1 MGNLFT
7 SLLSSANGLR
17 AYEQALAVTQNN
29 VTNASTPGFVKQTQN
44 LEALPFDV
52 TAGLPGGVRAGPVV
66 SSRDGYAERA
76 VRDQQ
81 TAFGFSHQKT
91 TNLTPLETSFNLS
104 GTSGI
109 APAISNLFQSF
120 SRLSINPNDAASR
133 QAVIQQA
140 GLVAES
146 FQGTATGLLSQQSS
160 LDRESRG
167 SIDTINHLATTIARI
182 NAQNQ
187 GRKPGSTDPGVD
199 AQLNSSLEEL
209 SQLVNFTSLQQP
221 DGSVTVYIGGQTAL
235 VMNDKAYAIQGDF
248 STPQTKV
255 LSSTR
260 ADIISELTGGKLGAL
275 LDDKNTVIPSYLSH
289 LNTLAQGVADQVN
302 TTLAQGIDQNGA
314 APTTNLFTYNPATG
328 AALSLAVNPLTP
340 DQIAAASPGATGGN
354 GNALNLAA
362 LADAKTLN
370 GYTFA
375 QFYGNL
381 GGGVGSD
388 LSKAKGDQSTAQ
400 LLLSQTQDLRTQV
413 SGVSLNEEAEHL
425 VAFQRAFE
433 ATSKMIGILNS
444 LTDTVINIIK

>member
-7 SLLSSANGLR
+7 SLLTSAGGLR

-29 VTNASTPGFVKQTQN
+29 VTNSSTPGYVKQTQV

-52 TAGLPGGVRAGPVV
+52 SVGLPGGVRAGAVV

-81 TAFGFSHQKT
+81 TAFGFSSQKT

-109 APAISNLFQSF
+109 APSLSGLFQSF
-120 SRLSINPNDAASR
+120 SRLSVNPNDTASR

-146 FQGTATGLLSQQSS
+146 FQSTASGLLSQESS
-160 LDRESRG
+160 LDQESR
-167 SIDTINHLATTIARI
+167 STIDAINSLATTIAQI
-182 NAQNQ
+182 NTHDRSGNT
-187 GRKPGSTDPGVD
+187 GSTDAGVD
-199 AQLNSSLEEL
+199 AQLNTSLESL
-209 SQLVNFTSLQQP
+209 SQLVNFTTLQQP
-221 DGSVTVYIGGQTAL
+221 DGSVAVYIGGQTAL
-235 VMNDKAYAIQGDF
+235 VANDQAYAIQGDF
-248 STPQTKV
+248 STSQTKV
-255 LSSTR
+255 LSSTGT
-260 ADIISELTGGKLGAL
+260 DISSQLTGGTLGAL
-275 LDDKNTVIPSYLSH
+275 LEDKNTVIPSYLGD
-289 LNTLAQGVADQVN
+289 LNTLAQGVADTVN

-314 APTTNLFTYNPATG
+314 APTTNLFTYDPVAG

-354 GNALNLAA
+354 GNALILAA
-362 LADAKTLN
+362 LGDAKTVS
-370 GYTFA
+370 GDTFA

-381 GGGVGSD
+381 GGRVGSD
-388 LSKAKGDQSTAQ
+388 LSLAKSNQSTSQ

-425 VAFQRAFE
+425 IAFQRAFE
-433 ATSKMIGILNS
+433 ATSKMIGILSS
-444 LTDTVINIIK
+444 LTETVINIIP

>member
-7 SLLSSANGLR
+7 SLLTSAGGLR

-29 VTNASTPGFVKQTQN
+29 VTNSSTPGYVKQTQV

-52 TAGLPGGVRAGPVV
+52 SVGLPGGVRAGAVV

-81 TAFGFSHQKT
+81 TAFGFSSQKT

-109 APAISNLFQSF
+109 APSLSGLFQSF
-120 SRLSINPNDAASR
+120 SRLSVNPNDTASR

-146 FQGTATGLLSQQSS
+146 FQSTASGLLSQQSS
-160 LDRESRG
+160 LDQESR
-167 SIDTINHLATTIARI
+167 STIDAINSLATTIAQI
-182 NAQNQ
+182 NTHNRS
-187 GRKPGSTDPGVD
+187 GTTGSTDAGVD
-199 AQLNSSLEEL
+199 AQLNTSLESL
-209 SQLVNFTSLQQP
+209 SQLVNFTTLQQP
-221 DGSVTVYIGGQTAL
+221 DGSVAVYIGGQTAL
-235 VMNDKAYAIQGDF
+235 VANDQAYAIQGDF
-248 STPQTKV
+248 STSQTKV
-255 LSSTR
+255 LSSTGT
-260 ADIISELTGGKLGAL
+260 DISSQLTGGTLGAL
-275 LDDKNTVIPSYLSH
+275 LEDKNSVIPSYLGD
-289 LNTLAQGVADQVN
+289 LNTLAQGVADTVN

-314 APTTNLFTYNPATG
+314 APTTNLFTYDPVAG

-354 GNALNLAA
+354 GNALILAA
-362 LADAKTLN
+362 LGDAKTVS
-370 GYTFA
+370 GDTFA

-381 GGGVGSD
+381 GGRVGSD
-388 LSKAKGDQSTAQ
+388 LSLAKSNQSTSQ

-425 VAFQRAFE
+425 IAFQRAFE
-433 ATSKMIGILNS
+433 ATSKMIGILSS
-444 LTDTVINIIK
+444 LTETVINIIP